1 MNALAIGAA
10 IVALTALKAGPAL
23 WALTGRDWNRV
34 LTIAWPLCLWLVA
47 LVLLF
52 ALIPRSPLL
61 EEGQTQPALVAASVA
76 VTLVYAVPLLREGW
90 HLWRQ
95 RRA

>member
-1 MNALAIGAA
+1 MNALVIGAV
-10 IVALTALKAGPAL
+10 IVAWTALKAGPAL
-23 WALTGRDWNRV
+23 WALTGRSWNRV

-61 EEGQTQPALVAASVA
+61 EEGQTEPALVAASAA
-76 VTLVYAVPLLREGW
+76 VTLVCALPLLREGW
-90 HLWRQ
+90 QL
-95 RRA
+95 RRGA

>member
-61 EEGQTQPALVAASVA
+61 EEGQSEPALVAASVA
-76 VTLVYAVPLLREGW
+76 VTLVYALPLLREGW

>member
-1 MNALAIGAA
+1 MNGVAIGVA

-23 WALTGRDWNRV
+23 WTLTGRNWNRV
-34 LTIAWPLCLWLVA
+34 LRIAWPLCLWVVA

-61 EEGQTQPALVAASVA
+61 EQGQTEPALVAASVA
-76 VTLVYAVPLLREGW
+76 VALVYGLPLLREGW
-90 HLWRQ
+90 QLWCKR
-95 RRA
+95 